1 MRSRGIDN
9 LHEAQALA
17 ETIGLPKELWQ
28 ILSRIGDLHEQ
39 RGEDG
44 QAREAF
50 SGAAQTLRMLAQKI
64 GDEELREGL
73 LSAPQVR
80 RVLVRH

>member
-1 MRSRGIDN
+1 VRSRRIDN

-28 ILSRIGDLHEQ
+28 IQSRIGELHE
-39 RGEDG
+39 RRREDDE
-44 QAREAF
+44 AAKAF
-50 SGAAQTLRMLAQKI
+50 SEAAQNLRMLVQKI
-64 GDEELREGL
+64 GDEEIREGF
-73 LSAPQVR
+73 LSAPRVR

>member
-1 MRSRGIDN
+1 MDN

-28 ILSRIGDLHEQ
+28 IRSRIGDLHEQ

-44 QAREAF
+44 QASYSPCLHNPETIHATCEDYR
-50 SGAAQTLRMLAQKI
+50 AAATLDFEK
-64 GDEELREGL
+64 E
-73 LSAPQVR
+73 
-80 RVLVRH
+80 RH